1 MNHTLMSHLLDS
13 LEAAESSGALL
24 SSSAENIR
32 KMLAR
37 GSSPLAEAVILELA
51 ESGRWDELNNRFF
64 RTLAFGTGGLRGKTI
79 GEVVTRAEAGPGRPD
94 GRPEHACIGTNAMNE
109 YNIVRATR
117 GLAIYVREWHVKGGR
132 PGRPSIAISYDTRFF
147 SREFADLAAR
157 VMTDLGC
164 DALLFES
171 PRSTPELSFAVR
183 YKNAVAGIN
192 ITASHNPPGY
202 NGYKV
207 YFDDGGQV
215 VEPHATA
222 IIDLVNAGDGDSYE
236 PLPEA
241 ARGQVIKIGREIDE
255 AYMARLETLIVDP
268 ELFHRKPALKTVY
281 TPLHGVGGVIIV
293 PMLHRLG
300 VECYPVPSQMVPD
313 GLFPTVKSPN
323 PEYPEALSLGI
334 ALADVEKADLVQATD
349 PDDDRMGV
357 AARDASGKLVLL
369 TGNQIGS
376 LLVWYRLK
384 RFFEKGILTG
394 ANRDHAVVIK
404 SLVTTDLQK
413 EIALSFGV
421 HCVETLTGFKY
432 IGAKQRAYEEKLPAE
447 IQASYRT
454 LSEEATR
461 EARLKDSLFFVFG
474 GEESYGYNTGDFVR
488 DKDGN
493 AAVICFAEVAAYAA
507 SEGITVVTL
516 LDRIFSEYGFY
527 LERGESLTF
536 DGAEGA
542 AKIKKLV
549 DSYAGDPPD
558 EIEGAKVLSI
568 LNYATQDLYDSEGE
582 LIPKEAMIVF
592 EIAGGWKVAVRPSG
606 TEPKIK
612 YYLYAR
618 EKPASGSFS
627 ADELAATKQRVAEG
641 LEKLWQ
647 WLKKDAQQRADAGKS
662 AT

>member
-1 MNHTLMSHLLDS
+1 MSNLLES
-13 LEAAESSGALL
+13 IAAAESADSLL
-24 SSSAENIR
+24 KSSAENIR
-32 KMLAR
+32 SMLAK
-37 GSSPLAEAVILELA
+37 GKSPLAEAVITELV

-64 RTLAFGTGGLRGKTI
+64 RTMAFGTGGLRGKTI
-79 GEVVTRAEAGPGRPD
+79 GEVVTKAEAGPGRPD
-94 GRPEHACIGTNAMNE
+94 GRPEYACIGTNAMND
-109 YNIVRATR
+109 YNIARATR
-117 GLAIYVREWHVKGGR
+117 GLATYVRQWHERENR

-147 SREFADLAAR
+147 SREFADLAAK

-164 DALLFES
+164 DALLFEG

-183 YKNAVAGIN
+183 YKNAAAGIN

-207 YFDDGGQV
+207 YFDDGAQV
-215 VEPHATA
+215 VAPHDSG
-222 IIDLVNAGDGDSYE
+222 IIDLVNAGDDSYE

-241 ARGQVIKIGREIDE
+241 RRGQVIKIGREIDE
-255 AYMARLETLIVDP
+255 AYMERLEKLIVDP
-268 ELFHRKPALKTVY
+268 ELFRRTPKLKTVF

-300 VECYPVPSQMVPD
+300 VECWPVPSQMVPD

-323 PEYPEALSLGI
+323 PEYPEALKLGME
-334 ALADVEKADLVQATD
+334 LAEIEKADLVQATD
-349 PDDDRMGV
+349 PDDDRMGI

-376 LLVWYRLK
+376 LMVWYRLK
-384 RFFEKGILTG
+384 RLFEKGILTE
-394 ANRDHAVVIK
+394 ANRERAVVIK

-413 EIALSFGV
+413 VIALGFGV
-421 HCVETLTGFKY
+421 KCVETLTGFKY
-432 IGAKQRAYEEKLPAE
+432 IGAKQRAYEEKLPGE
-447 IQASYRT
+447 IQTRYRE
-454 LSEEATR
+454 LSEEETR

-516 LDRIFSEYGFY
+516 LDRIYSEYGFY

-536 DGAEGA
+536 EGAEGA

-549 DSYAGDPPD
+549 DSYAGNPPP
-558 EIEGAKVLSI
+558 EIAGSKVRSV
-568 LNYATQDLYDSEGE
+568 LNYATQDLHDSEGE
-582 LIPKEAMIVF
+582 LIPKEAMITF
-592 EIAGGWKVAVRPSG
+592 ETEGGWKVTVRPSG

-612 YYLYAR
+612 YYLYATER
-618 EKPASGSFS
+618 PVSGAFSPA
-627 ADELAATKQRVAEG
+627 ELAATKKRVSAG
-641 LEKLWQ
+641 LETLWQ
-647 WLKKDAQQRADAGKS
+647 WLKADAEKR
-662 AT
+662 AE

>member
-1 MNHTLMSHLLDS
+1 MSTLLESIAEA
-13 LEAAESSGALL
+13 EAAGTLL
-24 SSSAENIR
+24 ASSAGNIR
-32 KMLAR
+32 RMLSR
-37 GSSPLAEAVILELA
+37 GSPSLAEAVVSELA
-51 ESGRWDELNNRFF
+51 SSGRWDELNNRFF

-117 GLAIYVREWHVKGGR
+117 GLATYVREWHEREGR

-147 SREFADLAAR
+147 SREFAGLSAK

-164 DALLFES
+164 DALLFEG

-183 YKNAVAGIN
+183 YKNAAAGIN

-215 VEPHATA
+215 VAPHDKA
-222 IIDLVNAGDGDSYE
+222 IIDLVNAGDDSYE
-236 PLPEA
+236 SLPEA
-241 ARGQVIKIGREIDE
+241 KRGQVIKIGREIDE
-255 AYMARLETLIVDP
+255 AYMDRLEKLIVDP
-268 ELFHRKPALKTVY
+268 ELFDRTPKLKTIF

-300 VECYPVPSQMVPD
+300 VECIPVPSQMVPD

-323 PEYPEALSLGI
+323 PEYPEALSLGM
-334 ALADVEKADLVQATD
+334 ALADIEKADLVQATD

-376 LLVWYRLK
+376 LMVWYRLK
-384 RFFEKGILTG
+384 RLFEKGILTE
-394 ANRDHAVVIK
+394 ANRGRAVVVK

-413 EIALSFGV
+413 AIALGFGV
-421 HCVETLTGFKY
+421 KCVETLTGFKY
-432 IGAKQRAYEEKLPAE
+432 IGAKQRTYEERLPESVRAG
-447 IQASYRT
+447 YRA
-454 LSEEATR
+454 LSEAETR
-461 EARLKDSLFFVFG
+461 EARLRDSMFFVFG

-507 SEGITVVTL
+507 SEGITVITL
-516 LDRIFSEYGFY
+516 LDRIYSEFGFY
-527 LERGESLTF
+527 LERGESLNF
-536 DGAEGA
+536 EGAEGA
-542 AKIKKLV
+542 AKIRKLV
-549 DSYAGDPPD
+549 DSYACDPPS
-558 EIEGAKVLSI
+558 EIAGEKVLSI
-568 LNYATQDLYDSEGE
+568 LNYATQDIRDSEGE
-582 LIPKEAMIVF
+582 LLPKEAMIVF
-592 EIAGGWKVAVRPSG
+592 KVGVGWKVAVRPSG

-612 YYLYAR
+612 YYLYAT
-618 EKPASGSFS
+618 EKPASGTFS
-627 ADELAATKQRVAEG
+627 DEEFAATKQRVAAG
-641 LEKLWQ
+641 LENLWQ
-647 WLKKDAQQRADAGKS
+647 WLKEDAAQRAG
-662 AT
+662 

>member
-1 MNHTLMSHLLDS
+1 MSTLLESIATAEASGTLLK
-13 LEAAESSGALL
+13 
-24 SSSAENIR
+24 SSAENIR
-32 KMLAR
+32 TMLAK
-37 GSSPLAEAVILELA
+37 GSSSLAETVITQLA

-64 RTLAFGTGGLRGKTI
+64 RTMAFGTGGLRGKTI
-79 GEVVTRAEAGPGRPD
+79 GEVITSAEAGPGRPD
-94 GRPEHACIGTNAMNE
+94 GRPEHACIGTNAMND
-109 YNIVRATR
+109 YNIARATR
-117 GLAIYVREWHVKGGR
+117 GLATYVRQWHERENR
-132 PGRPSIAISYDTRFF
+132 PGRPAIAISYDTRFF
-147 SREFADLAAR
+147 SREFADLASK

-164 DALLFES
+164 DALLFEG

-183 YKNAVAGIN
+183 YKNAAAGIN

-215 VEPHATA
+215 VAPHDQG
-222 IIDLVNAGDGDSYE
+222 IIDLVNAGDDTYE

-241 ARGQVIKIGREIDE
+241 QRGQVIKIGREIDE
-255 AYMARLETLIVDP
+255 AYMERLEKLIVDP
-268 ELFHRKPALKTVY
+268 ELFRRKPALKTVF

-300 VECYPVPSQMVPD
+300 VECWPVPSQMVPD

-323 PEYPEALSLGI
+323 PEYPEALKLGME
-334 ALADVEKADLVQATD
+334 LADIEKADLVQATD

-357 AARDASGKLVLL
+357 AARDASGKLLLL

-376 LLVWYRLK
+376 LMVWYRLK
-384 RFFEKGILTG
+384 RLFEKGILTEE
-394 ANRDHAVVIK
+394 NREHAVVIK

-413 EIALSFGV
+413 EIALGFGV
-421 HCVETLTGFKY
+421 KCVETLTGFKY
-432 IGAKQRAYEEKLPAE
+432 IGSKQRAYEEKLPAE
-447 IQASYRT
+447 IQAHYRN
-454 LSEEATR
+454 LSEEETR

-516 LDRIFSEYGFY
+516 LDRIYAEYGFY

-536 DGAEGA
+536 EGAEGA

-549 DSYAGDPPD
+549 DSYAGTPPA
-558 EIEGAKVLSI
+558 EIEGAKVLSV
-568 LNYATQDLYDSEGE
+568 LNYATQDLHDSEGE

-592 EIAGGWKVAVRPSG
+592 EIAGGLKVAVRPSG

-612 YYLYAR
+612 YYLYATER
-618 EKPASGSFS
+618 PAIGTFTPE
-627 ADELAATKQRVAEG
+627 ELAATKHRVAAG
-641 LEKLWQ
+641 LENLWQ
-647 WLKKDAQQRADAGKS
+647 WLRADAVKR
-662 AT
+662 AA

>member
-1 MNHTLMSHLLDS
+1 MPTLLDS
-13 LEAAESSGALL
+13 LSAAENSGALL

-32 KMLAR
+32 KMLSRSA
-37 GSSPLAEAVILELA
+37 SLLTLAVISELV
-51 ESGRWDELNNRFF
+51 EKELWDELNNRFF

-79 GEVVTRAEAGPGRPD
+79 GAVLTKAEEGPGRPD
-94 GRPEHACIGTNAMNE
+94 GRPEYACIGTNAMNE
-109 YNIVRATR
+109 YNIIRATQ
-117 GLAIYVREWHVKGGR
+117 GLAIYSRQWHLQEKR
-132 PGRPSIAISYDTRFF
+132 PGRASIAISYDTRFF
-147 SREFADLAAR
+147 SREFADLAAK

-164 DALLFES
+164 DALLFEG

-183 YKNAVAGIN
+183 YKNATAGIN
-192 ITASHNPPGY
+192 ITASHNPPAY

-215 VEPHATA
+215 IEPHASA
-222 IIDLVNAGDGDSYE
+222 IIDLVNAGEGDSYE
-236 PLPEA
+236 SLPEA
-241 ARGQVIKIGREIDE
+241 ERGQIIKLGREIDE
-255 AYMARLETLIVDP
+255 AYMERLEKLIIDP
-268 ELFHRKPALKTVY
+268 ELFQLKPALKTVY

-300 VECYPVPSQMVPD
+300 VECFPVPSQMVPD

-323 PEYPEALSLGI
+323 PEYPEALSLGM
-334 ALADVEKADLVQATD
+334 ALADAEKANLVQATD
-349 PDDDRMGV
+349 PDDDRMGI
-357 AARDASGKLVLL
+357 AARDAEGKLVLL

-376 LLVWYRLK
+376 LMVWYRLK
-384 RFFEKGILTG
+384 RLFEKGVLNE

-413 EIALSFGV
+413 EIALGFGV
-421 HCVETLTGFKY
+421 KCVETLTGFKY
-432 IGAKQRAYEEKLPAE
+432 IGAKQREYEEKLPEA
-447 IQASYRT
+447 IRSRYRE
-454 LSEEATR
+454 LSEEETR

-507 SEGITVVTL
+507 SEGLTVVTL

-549 DSYAGDPPD
+549 DSYAGNPPA
-558 EIEGAKVLSI
+558 EIEGAKVLSV
-568 LNYATQDLYDSEGE
+568 LNYDKQDIIDSEGE

-592 EIAGGWKVAVRPSG
+592 EIEGGLKVAVRPSG

-612 YYLYAR
+612 YYLYAS
-618 EKPASGSFS
+618 EKPASGTFT
-627 ADELAATKQRVAEG
+627 AEELAATKESVAEG
-641 LEKLWQ
+641 LERLWQ
-647 WLKKDAQQRADAGKS
+647 WLKADAAKR
-662 AT
+662 AE